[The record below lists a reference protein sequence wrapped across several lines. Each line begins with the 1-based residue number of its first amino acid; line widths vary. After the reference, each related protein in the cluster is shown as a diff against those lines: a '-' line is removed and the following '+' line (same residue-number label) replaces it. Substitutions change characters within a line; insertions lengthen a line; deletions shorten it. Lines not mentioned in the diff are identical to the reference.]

1 MIAERLLNVLVLTQE
16 VHPLESHY
24 VAVSLSKRDLLLIGK
39 VVDNR
44 HYKFA
49 FLLVKTNFVNN
60 MNLQCRPQLAEYER
74 CHFWR
79 YRRAMLNL

>member
-1 MIAERLLNVLVLTQE
+1 MMVHGLQALAFSIPFSYIHAEILV
-16 VHPLESHY
+16 Y
-24 VAVSLSKRDLLLIGK
+24 VGK

-74 CHFWR
+74 CHYWR
-79 YRRAMLNL
+79 YRRAMLYF